1 MRKTFVDNLRSFVIV
16 LVLIFHVIATFNS
29 NGSPL
34 NFNGKGLAYMD
45 AIGYMIY
52 PWFMILLFAVS
63 GMVAKYA
70 LEKRNLKNFLHE
82 RTRSLFIPFICYQV
96 LLGIP
101 VSMFSFKINNIEES
115 LRELPAIAIHI
126 IRVVNG
132 MGPSWFMIQLFISSL
147 IFALFYSMMG
157 KNANH
162 KMSALAEKTNL
173 LILIGL
179 FVPIYLSSQYLY
191 IAYTF
196 RFLLFTLSFVLGF
209 YVFSSDKVQD
219 ILAKYS
225 AHLLI
230 AGLILGA
237 VQTYIY
243 WGQSFQLIVNE
254 FVVVLFSWI
263 MVLAM
268 LGIFKRRFDQQ
279 NRMWTFLNK
288 YSYSF
293 YIFHYLPLTVG
304 GYYIDQWVHAG
315 MIKYLLLFI
324 WTFAASMVMHH
335 IIMILPVVPQ
345 LLGMKKWGK

>member
-1 MRKTFVDNLRSFVIV
+1 
-16 LVLIFHVIATFNS
+16 
-29 NGSPL
+29 
-34 NFNGKGLAYMD
+34 
-45 AIGYMIY
+45 
-52 PWFMILLFAVS
+52 
-63 GMVAKYA
+63 
-70 LEKRNLKNFLHE
+70 
-82 RTRSLFIPFICYQV
+82 
-96 LLGIP
+96 
-101 VSMFSFKINNIEES
+101 
-115 LRELPAIAIHI
+115 
-126 IRVVNG
+126 
-132 MGPSWFMIQLFISSL
+132 
-147 IFALFYSMMG
+147 
-157 KNANH
+157 
-162 KMSALAEKTNL
+162 MSALAEKTNL

-191 IAYTF
+191 LAYTF

-254 FVVVLFSWI
+254 FVVFLFSWI

-335 IIMILPVVPQ
+335 IIMILLVVRDI
-345 LLGMKKWGK
+345 LR